1 MPKAYIQLG
10 ASCSSPSICPARATG
25 CRGHLCVNN
34 GISPLGFSCRYE
46 EVFNLS
52 ILFLAP
58 LYILDSGGRKVVHGN
73 VFLSKTLLRK
83 SISKGISDPIFP
95 QIPIPN
101 TYVITHV
108 FGIGCRIFEDR
119 SDHIY
124 PKSL

>member
-1 MPKAYIQLG
+1 M
-10 ASCSSPSICPARATG
+10 
-25 CRGHLCVNN
+25 NN
-34 GISPLGFSCRYE
+34 GISPLGFSYE
-46 EVFNLS
+46 GVFNLS
-52 ILFLAP
+52 ILFLSP

-73 VFLSKTLLRK
+73 ASKTLLRK

-108 FGIGCRIFEDR
+108 FGIGCRIFGNR